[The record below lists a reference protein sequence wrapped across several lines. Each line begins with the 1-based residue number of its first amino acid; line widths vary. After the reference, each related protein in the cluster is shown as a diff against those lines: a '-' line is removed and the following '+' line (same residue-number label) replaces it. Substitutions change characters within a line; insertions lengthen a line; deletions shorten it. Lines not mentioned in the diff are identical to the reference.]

1 MTWENHLNKK
11 REHHEIYCAWLSFF
25 VATTPFMKTQ
35 NSFFGTGNKNHIN
48 ELLCTVIQKPKR
60 VECYKKFVSKRE
72 ILDSSVNHI
81 SNCVDASDAK
91 LEKWNLGKR
100 PSRNVTTR
108 LDHWEF
114 HSKERKEENSSFD
127 SKNVWNS
134 ENYFWRWHSKNWTT
148 VVHFRPLKHT
158 LPSIYTLISI
168 TC

>member
-1 MTWENHLNKK
+1 MYLDS
-11 REHHEIYCAWLSFF
+11 R
-25 VATTPFMKTQ
+25 
-35 NSFFGTGNKNHIN
+35 
-48 ELLCTVIQKPKR
+48 
-60 VECYKKFVSKRE
+60 RE

-127 SKNVWNS
+127 SKNVRNS
-134 ENYFWRWHSKNWTT
+134 ESYFWRWHSKNWTT

-158 LPSIYTLISI
+158 LPSIYTLITI
-168 TC
+168 TFYNVNWIEPFFMVKQVQHLITNSWFKN